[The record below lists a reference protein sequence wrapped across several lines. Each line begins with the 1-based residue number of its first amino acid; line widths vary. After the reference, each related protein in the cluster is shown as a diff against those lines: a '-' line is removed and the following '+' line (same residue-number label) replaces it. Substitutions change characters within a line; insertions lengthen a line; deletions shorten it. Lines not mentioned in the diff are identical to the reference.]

1 MTNAMGCALL
11 DTGCSKTVCGVQWLN
26 HYINSLT
33 KYQRDK
39 VREEKSVSKFT
50 FGDGR
55 SFQSEKRVTLPC
67 FVGGL
72 SVEITT
78 DVVDCQIPLLL
89 SSNSLSRAKVKKED

>member
-1 MTNAMGCALL
+1 M
-11 DTGCSKTVCGVQWLN
+11 
-26 HYINSLT
+26 
-33 KYQRDK
+33 
-39 VREEKSVSKFT
+39 SKFT

-89 SSNSLSRAKVKKED
+89 SSKSLSRAKATWSFMDNVLTIAGKKIKLQQTKSGHNLLPLSQ